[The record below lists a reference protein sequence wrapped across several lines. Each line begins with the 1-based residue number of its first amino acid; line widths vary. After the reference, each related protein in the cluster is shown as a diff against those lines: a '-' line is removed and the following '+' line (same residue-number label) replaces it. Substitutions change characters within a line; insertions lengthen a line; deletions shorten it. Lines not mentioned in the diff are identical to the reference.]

1 MAGQLDQS
9 RRNALSRA
17 TVGGSAKEVG
27 DETLPGFAVGGGLRQ
42 SSDQHAP
49 HIVFRMRHHDTPALG
64 YGPKVVEADVALEPV
79 ASRQVAAGR
88 IEVQVNGG
96 LVLDHELQSHGRS
109 GIYAHRGVGK
119 AAAVMLKI
127 LG

>member
-1 MAGQLDQS
+1 MAGQLEQS
-9 RRNALSRA
+9 GRNALSRA

-27 DETLPGFAVGGGLRQ
+27 DETLAGFAVGGGLRQ

-49 HIVFRMRHHDTPALG
+49 HIVFRLRHHGTPALG

-96 LVLDHELQSHGRS
+96 VVLYHEIQNNERS
-109 GIYAHRGVGK
+109 GILSHLDV
-119 AAAVMLKI
+119 
-127 LG
+127 